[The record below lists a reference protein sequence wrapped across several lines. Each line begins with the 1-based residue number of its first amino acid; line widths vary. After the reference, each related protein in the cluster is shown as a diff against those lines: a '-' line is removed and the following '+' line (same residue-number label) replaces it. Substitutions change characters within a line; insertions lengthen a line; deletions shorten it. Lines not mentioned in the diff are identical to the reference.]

1 MTLDRKQIEDI
12 AMLARLSI
20 KEDDIPVHQTEL
32 GEILKMVEQMKS
44 VDTDAIEPLAHPLEI
59 DARLR
64 PDTITEENQREKN
77 QKMAPQTQDGYYL
90 VPKVIE

>member
-1 MTLDRKQIEDI
+1 VTLDRKQIEDI

>member
-1 MTLDRKQIEDI
+1 MSLDRKQIEDI

-20 KEDDIPVHQTEL
+20 KEEDIPVHQTEL
-32 GEILKMVEQMKS
+32 GGILNMVEQMKS

-64 PDTITEENQREKN
+64 PDAITEDNQREKN
-77 QKMAPQTQDGYYL
+77 QAMAPQTQEGYYL

>member
-32 GEILKMVEQMKS
+32 GEILKMVEKMKS
-44 VDTDAIEPLAHPLEI
+44 VDTVAHPLEI

-64 PDTITEENQREKN
+64 PDAITEENQREKN
-77 QKMAPQTQDGYYL
+77 QTMAPQTQDGYYL

>member
-1 MTLDRKQIEDI
+1 MSLDRKQIEDI

-20 KEDDIPVHQTEL
+20 KEEDIPVHQSEL
-32 GEILKMVEQMKS
+32 GGILKMVEQMNS
-44 VDTDAIEPLAHPLEI
+44 VDTNNIEPLAHPLDI

-64 PDTITEENQREKN
+64 PDEVTEQNQRDKN
-77 QKMAPQTQDGYYL
+77 QKTAPQTENGYYL

>member
-64 PDTITEENQREKN
+64 PDAITEENQREKN
-77 QKMAPQTQDGYYL
+77 QTMAPQTQDGYYL

>member
-1 MTLDRKQIEDI
+1 MSLDRKQIEDI

-20 KEDDIPVHQTEL
+20 KEEDIPVHQTEL
-32 GEILKMVEQMKS
+32 GGILNMVEQMKS

-64 PDTITEENQREKN
+64 PDTITEDDQREKN
-77 QKMAPQTQDGYYL
+77 QKMAPQTKDGYYL

>member
-1 MTLDRKQIEDI
+1 VTLDRKQIEDI

-64 PDTITEENQREKN
+64 PDAITEENQREKN
-77 QKMAPQTQDGYYL
+77 QTMAPQTQDGYYL

>member
-1 MTLDRKQIEDI
+1 VSLDRKQIEEI

-20 KEDDIPVHQTEL
+20 KAEDIPVHQQEL
-32 GEILKMVEQMKS
+32 GGILDMVEQMKP
-44 VDTDAIEPLAHPLEI
+44 VDTDEIVPLAHPLEI

-64 PDTITEENQREKN
+64 PDVITEQDHRDKN
-77 QKMAPQTQDGYYL
+77 QKMAPQTEAGYYL

>member
-1 MTLDRKQIEDI
+1 VTLDRKQIEDI

-32 GEILKMVEQMKS
+32 GEILNMVEQMKS

-64 PDTITEENQREKN
+64 PDAITEENQREKN